1 MCPFCDLL
9 VGHLLSFLPGPFP
22 SYIFKASNFVGEK
35 GRATL
40 QGL

>member
-9 VGHLLSFLPGPFP
+9 VGYLLSFLSGSSP
-22 SYIFKASNFVGEK
+22 SYIFKALNFVGEK
-35 GRATL
+35 GQATL